1 VTPHEIRRKHPLWRA
16 DKLGAWKRRL
26 RKTRVEMARAL
37 GKYNDLV
44 SFADKCR
51 LEIERLETGG

>member
-1 VTPHEIRRKHPLWRA
+1 
-16 DKLGAWKRRL
+16 
-26 RKTRVEMARAL
+26 MARAL